1 MRSSI
6 THGQAGTLLTL
17 ALSLLLL
24 RVALHASITKI
35 FKVRSTE
42 RRHVVAAIVVAVRE
56 RVLLRATVG
65 SRSSYL
71 GRNDSTSSATAAAAA
86 TAFTAFA
93 RLPVAWLAAV
103 NSGCN

>member
-1 MRSSI
+1 M
-6 THGQAGTLLTL
+6 
-17 ALSLLLL
+17 
-24 RVALHASITKI
+24 HASTTKI

-86 TAFTAFA
+86 AATAFTAFA

-103 NSGCN
+103 NSGCK